1 MRKLGFRISKL
12 RSNDQITP
20 DSKTM
25 ALKSGFSEIDFGKN
39 LGFMIEINTKSN
51 MKYPNMILDMNQP

>member
-1 MRKLGFRISKL
+1 MTCLNTWKLRLGISKL
-12 RSNDQITP
+12 RSNDQIAP

-39 LGFMIEINTKSN
+39 LGFMDWMKSN
-51 MKYPNMILDMNQP
+51 KHKIKHELS

>member
-1 MRKLGFRISKL
+1 MTWLKMRKLGFRISKL

-25 ALKSGFSEIDFGKN
+25 ALKSGFSEIDFDKN
-39 LGFMIEINTKSN
+39 LEIYDWNKHKIKHET
-51 MKYPNMILDMNQP
+51 P